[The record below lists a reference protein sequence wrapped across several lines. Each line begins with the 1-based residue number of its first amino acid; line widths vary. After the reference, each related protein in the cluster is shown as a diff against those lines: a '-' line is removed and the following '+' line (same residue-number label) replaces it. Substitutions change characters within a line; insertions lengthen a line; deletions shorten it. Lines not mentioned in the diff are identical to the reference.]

1 MIYMLIFLRE
11 NDIFE
16 SFYNIVCN
24 SADIYQII
32 IIISIFTDE
41 LYRQIN
47 SIGKAVDKNYTSS
60 YFCGFFYSFFFSTAI
75 PSIYTDMMFS
85 SVFTD
90 GYSDEK
96 FH

>member
-1 MIYMLIFLRE
+1 MLIFLRE

-32 IIISIFTDE
+32 IFISIFTDE

-60 YFCGFFYSFFFSTAI
+60 YFCGFFIPFFFHCNSFD
-75 PSIYTDMMFS
+75 IYRHD
-85 SVFTD
+85 VFV
-90 GYSDEK
+90 GVY
-96 FH
+96 